1 MKQTYHTM
9 KHFLL
14 LLISNLHTFA
24 KMNQSPQLII
34 NSNAMKAT
42 KKWMIATTA
51 LLSFACANGYAQAN
65 KNADRSS
72 QKEEGNRNVMLNAA
86 SANGPREIQIGLPSA
101 DVNVL
106 ENGIPV
112 TYATNPHSVNSLW
125 RADAS
130 LSHVGLLKIS
140 ETAITT
146 GNIGYAVNSSTQLGD
161 KGFHGTMNY
170 KTNHFG
176 MQEFS
181 LNLNGEIAKDWYY
194 SGSIYQDF
202 DPGTFKIKSTP
213 FQDRTQIYKFAL
225 TKRYHDNRGE
235 FCAIYHYSNSHPVYM
250 YATQSAP
257 FIYVGDGSVR
267 EFGDFSLGTT
277 SYLPMDNEMVYRDM
291 RTGELK
297 KTNLYDAV
305 QNKGSEFTLM
315 NNYKWDNG
323 LAWKVIMK
331 YDHATGSC
339 VYQTPMELSKRAN
352 SSINYQYEAADGSM
366 RNYEGEYV
374 QSRMSCLNRGFIDEF
389 MFTTELSR
397 NLPNGTWR
405 LGLNE
410 WYYDID
416 YASNTTM
423 YDQSVPMDGSYP
435 VRLYNP
441 AFATSTSRLYAGSGY
456 YYDFNKNA
464 SEYYKGHEN
473 KLAIYFTHDWDI
485 TDQLNLYYGARLEYQ
500 ALRGNN
506 AAVKNANG
514 DYIGRFANYYLGAT
528 AIPAYDSEGN
538 QTGYMAGTS
547 STNGSVAVEP
557 TPMSYDW
564 INYALS
570 AAATYKLAD
579 KFGLTGDFT
588 YITQHPRIENFAPAT
603 LPNTDKISVP
613 LGRAG
618 IYFNNDWLSLTSL
631 FSYISKTNNNS
642 TLNLQHTVN
651 GVNEILAAPLNYDI
665 KTLGWTTDV
674 VTTPFKG
681 FDLHFLFTYQ
691 KPTYKKYE
699 TSVKFSDGYIGQI
712 NATGNIVAEIPQVI
726 IEIDPSYMIT
736 DNLKV
741 WTSFRYFSKTY
752 ANINDAYYF
761 NGRWE
766 TFGGVNW
773 QVNKKLT
780 LGCTIVNFLNQTGAK
795 GSIAGAELVTKE
807 EAGQYA
813 NTVMAGSYIRPFTV
827 EFY

>member
-1 MKQTYHTM
+1 MQD
-9 KHFLL
+9 F
-14 LLISNLHTFA
+14 
-24 KMNQSPQLII
+24 
-34 NSNAMKAT
+34 NAMKSESKQMNRMKAVVLLL
-42 KKWMIATTA
+42 A
-51 LLSFACANGYAQAN
+51 LACVNGYAQEN
-65 KNADRSS
+65 NSS
-72 QKEEGNRNVMLNAA
+72 KGEDGSTSKEEGNRNVMLNAT

-146 GNIGYAVNSSTQLGD
+146 GNIGYAVNSFTQLGE
-161 KGFHGTMNY
+161 KGFHGTVNY

-176 MQEFS
+176 MQEVS
-181 LNLNGEIAKDWYY
+181 LNLNGSLAKDWFY

-225 TKRYHDNRGE
+225 TKKYNDNRGE
-235 FCAIYHYSNSHPVYM
+235 LTAIYHYSNSHPVYN

-257 FIYVGDGSVR
+257 FVYVGDGSVR
-267 EFGDFSLGTT
+267 EFGDFALGTT
-277 SYLPMDNEMVYRDM
+277 SYLPVDNEMVYRDM

-297 KTNLYDAV
+297 KTNLYDAS
-305 QNKGSEFTLM
+305 QNRGSEFTLM
-315 NNYKWDNG
+315 NNYTWDNG
-323 LAWKVIMK
+323 LNWKTVMK
-331 YDHATGSC
+331 YDHSLGSL
-339 VYQTPMELSKRAN
+339 VYQTPMSLDQNEAG
-352 SSINYQYEAADGSM
+352 INYLYEAVDGSM
-366 RNYEGEYV
+366 QPYTGEYV
-374 QSRMSCLNRGFIDEF
+374 QSRMSCLNRGFIDSF

-397 NLPNGTWR
+397 KVNNSTWR

-410 WYYDID
+410 WYYDVD
-416 YASNTTM
+416 YTSSTTM

-435 VRLYNP
+435 VRLYN
-441 AFATSTSRLYAGSGY
+441 ADYATYSGRTYAGSGC

-473 KLAIYFTHDWDI
+473 KLALYFTHDWDI
-485 TDQLNLYYGARLEYQ
+485 TDKLNLYYGARLEYQ
-500 ALRGNN
+500 ALRGEN
-506 AAVKNANG
+506 AAVTNANG
-514 DYIGRFANYYLGAT
+514 EYVGRFANYYLGAT
-528 AIPAYDSEGN
+528 APD
-538 QTGYMAGTS
+538 GTKI
-547 STNGSVAVEP
+547 AP
-557 TPMSYDW
+557 TSMSYDW
-564 INYALS
+564 LNYALT
-570 AAATYKLAD
+570 AAVTYKLT
-579 KFGLTGDFT
+579 KEFGFTGDFT
-588 YITQHPRIENFAPAT
+588 YITQHPKIENFAPAT

-618 IYFNNDWLSLTSL
+618 IYYNNEWLSLTSL

-642 TLNLQHTVN
+642 TLNLQHKTAA
-651 GVNEILAAPLNYDI
+651 GQTEIMAAPLNYDI

-674 VTTPFKG
+674 VARPFKG

-699 TSVKFSDGYIGQI
+699 TSVTFSDGYVGSI
-712 NATGNIVAEIPQVI
+712 NATGNIVAEIPEVI
-726 IEIDPSYMIT
+726 VEIDPSYMIT
-736 DNLKV
+736 KDLKI

-766 TFGGVNW
+766 TFGGLNW
-773 QVNKKLT
+773 QVNKKLA
-780 LGCTIVNFLNQTGAK
+780 LGCTVVNFLNQTGAK
-795 GSIAGAELVTKE
+795 GSIAGAELIEKE
-807 EAGQYA
+807 DAGQYA
-813 NTVMAGSYIRPFTV
+813 GHVMAGSYIRPFTV
-827 EFY
+827 EFSASLKF

>member
-1 MKQTYHTM
+1 MQD
-9 KHFLL
+9 F
-14 LLISNLHTFA
+14 
-24 KMNQSPQLII
+24 
-34 NSNAMKAT
+34 NAMKSERKQMNRMKAVVLLL
-42 KKWMIATTA
+42 A
-51 LLSFACANGYAQAN
+51 LACVNGYAQEN
-65 KNADRSS
+65 NSS
-72 QKEEGNRNVMLNAA
+72 KGEDGSTSKEEGNRNVMLNAA

-146 GNIGYAVNSSTQLGD
+146 GNIGYAVNSFTQLGE
-161 KGFHGTMNY
+161 KGFHGTLNY

-176 MQEFS
+176 MQEVS
-181 LNLNGEIAKDWYY
+181 LNLNGSLAKDWFY

-225 TKRYHDNRGE
+225 TKKYNDNRGE
-235 FCAIYHYSNSHPVYM
+235 LTAIYHYSNSHPVYN

-257 FIYVGDGSVR
+257 FVYVGDGSVR
-267 EFGDFSLGTT
+267 EFGDFALGTT
-277 SYLPMDNEMVYRDM
+277 SYLPVDNEMVYRDM

-297 KTNLYDAV
+297 KTNLYDAS
-305 QNKGSEFTLM
+305 QNRGSEFTLM
-315 NNYKWDNG
+315 NNYTWDNG
-323 LAWKVIMK
+323 LNWKTVMK
-331 YDHATGSC
+331 YDHSLGSL
-339 VYQTPMELSKRAN
+339 VYQTPMSLDQNEAG
-352 SSINYQYEAADGSM
+352 INYLYEAVDGSM
-366 RNYEGEYV
+366 QPYTGEYV
-374 QSRMSCLNRGFIDEF
+374 QSRMSCLNRGFIDSF

-397 NLPNGTWR
+397 KVNNSTWR

-410 WYYDID
+410 WYYDVD
-416 YASNTTM
+416 YTSSTTM

-435 VRLYNP
+435 VRLYN
-441 AFATSTSRLYAGSGY
+441 ADYATYSGRTYAGSGC

-473 KLAIYFTHDWDI
+473 KLALYFTHDWDI
-485 TDQLNLYYGARLEYQ
+485 TDKLNLYYGARLEYQ
-500 ALRGNN
+500 ALRGEN
-506 AAVKNANG
+506 AAVTNANG
-514 DYIGRFANYYLGAT
+514 EYVGRFANYYLGAT
-528 AIPAYDSEGN
+528 APD
-538 QTGYMAGTS
+538 GTKI
-547 STNGSVAVEP
+547 AP
-557 TPMSYDW
+557 TSMSYDW
-564 INYALS
+564 LNYALT
-570 AAATYKLAD
+570 AAVTYKLT
-579 KFGLTGDFT
+579 KEFGFTGDFT
-588 YITQHPRIENFAPAT
+588 YITQHPKIENFAPAT

-618 IYFNNDWLSLTSL
+618 IYYNNEWLSLTSL

-642 TLNLQHTVN
+642 TLNLQHKTAA
-651 GVNEILAAPLNYDI
+651 GQTEIMAAPLNYDI

-674 VTTPFKG
+674 VARPFKG

-699 TSVKFSDGYIGQI
+699 TSVTFSDGYVGSI
-712 NATGNIVAEIPQVI
+712 NATGNIVAEIPEVI
-726 IEIDPSYMIT
+726 VEIDPSYMIT
-736 DNLKV
+736 KGLKI

-766 TFGGVNW
+766 TFGGLNW
-773 QVNKKLT
+773 QVNKKLA
-780 LGCTIVNFLNQTGAK
+780 LGCTVVNFLNQTGAK
-795 GSIAGAELVTKE
+795 GSIAGAELIEKE
-807 EAGQYA
+807 DAGQYA
-813 NTVMAGSYIRPFTV
+813 GHVMAGSYIRPFTV
-827 EFY
+827 EFSASLKF

>member
-1 MKQTYHTM
+1 MILINAMNARLNQQEKRISAVV
-9 KHFLL
+9 FLL
-14 LLISNLHTFA
+14 
-24 KMNQSPQLII
+24 
-34 NSNAMKAT
+34 
-42 KKWMIATTA
+42 
-51 LLSFACANGYAQAN
+51 ACACMGAFAQQQDSTQVAN
-65 KNADRSS
+65 PS
-72 QKEEGNRNVMLNAA
+72 KEEGNRNVMLNAA

-146 GNIGYAVNSSTQLGD
+146 GNIGYAVNSFTQLGE
-161 KGFHGTMNY
+161 KGFNGTLNY
-170 KTNHFG
+170 KSNHFG

-181 LNLNGEIAKDWYY
+181 LNLNGSMGKDWFY

-225 TKRYHDNRGE
+225 TKRYNQNRGE
-235 FCAIYHYSNSHPVYM
+235 LTAMYHYSNSHPVYM

-257 FIYVGDGSVR
+257 FVYVGDGSVR

-277 SYLPMDNEMVYRDM
+277 SYLPVDHEMIYRDM

-297 KTNLYDAV
+297 KTSLYDAV

-315 NNYKWDNG
+315 NNYTWDNG
-323 LAWKVIMK
+323 LNWKAIMK
-331 YDHATGSC
+331 YDHSTGSC
-339 VYQTPMELSKRAN
+339 VYQTPMSLDKNEAG
-352 SSINYQYEAADGSM
+352 INYMYEDADGGM
-366 RNYEGEYV
+366 KPYTGEYV
-374 QSRMSCLNRGFIDEF
+374 QSRMSCLNRGFIDSF

-397 NLPNGTWR
+397 SVGNSTWR
-405 LGLNE
+405 LGVNE

-416 YASNTTM
+416 YSSATTM
-423 YDQSVPMDGSYP
+423 YDQSVPTDGGYP
-435 VRLYNP
+435 VRLYN
-441 AFATSTSRLYAGSGY
+441 ADYQTYADRTYGENGY

-473 KLAIYFTHDWDI
+473 KLAVYFTHDWNI
-485 TDQLNLYYGARLEYQ
+485 TDKFNLYYGARLEYQ
-500 ALRGNN
+500 ALRGDN
-506 AAVKNANG
+506 AAVLNADGN
-514 DYIGRFANYYLGAT
+514 YVGRFSNYYLGAT
-528 AIPAYDSEGN
+528 APD
-538 QTGYMAGTS
+538 GTQI
-547 STNGSVAVEP
+547 AP
-557 TPMSYDW
+557 TPFSYDW
-564 INYALS
+564 LNYALTAS
-570 AAATYKLAD
+570 ATYKLN
-579 KFGLTGDFT
+579 KEFGFTGDFT
-588 YITQHPRIENFAPAT
+588 YITQHPKLENFAPAT

-618 IYFNNDWLSLTSL
+618 IYFNNSWLSLTSL

-642 TLNLQHTVN
+642 TLNLQHKTAA
-651 GVNEILAAPLNYDI
+651 GQTEIMAAPLTYDI
-665 KTLGWTTDV
+665 QTLGWTTDV
-674 VTTPFKG
+674 VAHPFKG

-699 TSVKFSDGYIGQI
+699 TSVEFSDGYVGKI

-726 IEIDPSYMIT
+726 VEIDPSYMIT
-736 DNLKV
+736 KDLKI

-766 TFGGVNW
+766 TFGGLNW
-773 QVNKKLT
+773 QVNKQLS
-780 LGCTIVNFLNQTGAK
+780 LGCTVVNFLNQTGAK
-795 GSIAGAELVTKE
+795 GSIAGAELVTKD
-807 EAGQYA
+807 EASKYA
-813 NTVMAGSYIRPFTV
+813 GTVMAGSYIRPFTV
-827 EFY
+827 EFSASLKF

>member
-1 MKQTYHTM
+1 MQD
-9 KHFLL
+9 F
-14 LLISNLHTFA
+14 
-24 KMNQSPQLII
+24 
-34 NSNAMKAT
+34 NAMKSESKQMNRMKAVVLLL
-42 KKWMIATTA
+42 A
-51 LLSFACANGYAQAN
+51 LACVNGYAQEN
-65 KNADRSS
+65 NSS
-72 QKEEGNRNVMLNAA
+72 KGEDGSTSKEEGNRNAMLNAT

-146 GNIGYAVNSSTQLGD
+146 GNIGYAVNSFTQLGE
-161 KGFHGTMNY
+161 KGFHGTLNY

-176 MQEFS
+176 MQEVS
-181 LNLNGEIAKDWYY
+181 LNLNGSLAKDWFY

-225 TKRYHDNRGE
+225 TKKYNDNRGE
-235 FCAIYHYSNSHPVYM
+235 LTAIYHYSNSHPVYN

-257 FIYVGDGSVR
+257 FVYVGDGSVR
-267 EFGDFSLGTT
+267 EFGDFALGTT
-277 SYLPMDNEMVYRDM
+277 SYLPVDNEMVYRDM

-297 KTNLYDAV
+297 KTNLYDAS
-305 QNKGSEFTLM
+305 QNRGSEFTLM
-315 NNYKWDNG
+315 NNYTWDNG
-323 LAWKVIMK
+323 LNWKTVMK
-331 YDHATGSC
+331 YDHSLGSL
-339 VYQTPMELSKRAN
+339 VYQTPMSLDQNEAG
-352 SSINYQYEAADGSM
+352 INYLYEAVDGSM
-366 RNYEGEYV
+366 QPYTGEYV
-374 QSRMSCLNRGFIDEF
+374 QSRMSCLNRGFIDSF

-397 NLPNGTWR
+397 KVNNSTWR

-410 WYYDID
+410 WYYDVD
-416 YASNTTM
+416 YTSSTTM

-435 VRLYNP
+435 VRLYN
-441 AFATSTSRLYAGSGY
+441 ADYATYSGRTYAGSGC

-473 KLAIYFTHDWDI
+473 KLALYFTHDWDI
-485 TDQLNLYYGARLEYQ
+485 TDKLNLYYGARLEYQ
-500 ALRGNN
+500 ALRGEN
-506 AAVKNANG
+506 AAVTNTNG
-514 DYIGRFANYYLGAT
+514 EYVGRFANYYLGAT
-528 AIPAYDSEGN
+528 APD
-538 QTGYMAGTS
+538 GTKI
-547 STNGSVAVEP
+547 AP
-557 TPMSYDW
+557 TSMSYDW
-564 INYALS
+564 LNYALT
-570 AAATYKLAD
+570 AAVTYKLT
-579 KFGLTGDFT
+579 KEFGFTGDFT
-588 YITQHPRIENFAPAT
+588 YITQHPKIENFAPAT

-618 IYFNNDWLSLTSL
+618 IYYNNEWLSLTSL

-642 TLNLQHTVN
+642 TLNLQHKTAA
-651 GVNEILAAPLNYDI
+651 GQTEIMAAPLNYDI

-674 VTTPFKG
+674 VARPFKG

-699 TSVKFSDGYIGQI
+699 TSVTFSDGYVGSI
-712 NATGNIVAEIPQVI
+712 NATGNIVAEIPEVI
-726 IEIDPSYMIT
+726 VEIDPSYMIT
-736 DNLKV
+736 KDLKI

-766 TFGGVNW
+766 TFGGLNW
-773 QVNKKLT
+773 QVNKKLA
-780 LGCTIVNFLNQTGAK
+780 LGCTVVNFLNQTGAK
-795 GSIAGAELVTKE
+795 GSIAGAELIEKE
-807 EAGQYA
+807 DAGQYA
-813 NTVMAGSYIRPFTV
+813 GHVMAGSYIRPFTV
-827 EFY
+827 EFSASLKF

>member
-1 MKQTYHTM
+1 MKIKKEQFSDRM
-9 KHFLL
+9 KAVVLL
-14 LLISNLHTFA
+14 L
-24 KMNQSPQLII
+24 
-34 NSNAMKAT
+34 
-42 KKWMIATTA
+42 A
-51 LLSFACANGYAQAN
+51 LVCVNGYAQEN
-65 KNADRSS
+65 NSS
-72 QKEEGNRNVMLNAA
+72 KGEDGSTSKEEGNRNVMLNAA

-146 GNIGYAVNSSTQLGD
+146 GNIGYAVNSFTQLGE
-161 KGFHGTMNY
+161 KGFHGTLNY

-176 MQEFS
+176 MQEVS
-181 LNLNGEIAKDWYY
+181 LNLNGSLAKDWFY

-225 TKRYHDNRGE
+225 TKKYNDNRGE
-235 FCAIYHYSNSHPVYM
+235 LTAIYHYSNSHPVYN

-257 FIYVGDGSVR
+257 FVYVGDGSVR
-267 EFGDFSLGTT
+267 EFGDFALGTT
-277 SYLPMDNEMVYRDM
+277 SYLPVDNEMVYRDM

-297 KTNLYDAV
+297 KTNLYDAS
-305 QNKGSEFTLM
+305 QNRGSEFTLM
-315 NNYKWDNG
+315 NNYTWDNG
-323 LAWKVIMK
+323 LNWKTVMK
-331 YDHATGSC
+331 YDHSLGSL
-339 VYQTPMELSKRAN
+339 VYQTPMSLDQNEAG
-352 SSINYQYEAADGSM
+352 INYLYEAVDGSM
-366 RNYEGEYV
+366 QPYTGEYV
-374 QSRMSCLNRGFIDEF
+374 QSRMSCLNRGFIDSF

-397 NLPNGTWR
+397 KVNNSTWR

-410 WYYDID
+410 WYYDVD
-416 YASNTTM
+416 YTSSTTM

-435 VRLYNP
+435 VRLYN
-441 AFATSTSRLYAGSGY
+441 ADYATYSGRTYAGSGC

-473 KLAIYFTHDWDI
+473 KLALYFTHDWDI
-485 TDQLNLYYGARLEYQ
+485 TDKLNLYYGARLEYQ
-500 ALRGNN
+500 ALRGEN
-506 AAVKNANG
+506 AAVTNTNG
-514 DYIGRFANYYLGAT
+514 EYVGRFANYYLGAT
-528 AIPAYDSEGN
+528 APD
-538 QTGYMAGTS
+538 GTKI
-547 STNGSVAVEP
+547 AP
-557 TPMSYDW
+557 TSMSYDW
-564 INYALS
+564 LNYALT
-570 AAATYKLAD
+570 AAVTYKLT
-579 KFGLTGDFT
+579 KEFGFTGDFT
-588 YITQHPRIENFAPAT
+588 YITQHPKIENFAPAT

-618 IYFNNDWLSLTSL
+618 IYYNNEWLSLTSL

-642 TLNLQHTVN
+642 TLNLQHKTVA
-651 GVNEILAAPLNYDI
+651 GQTEIMAAPLNYDI

-674 VTTPFKG
+674 VARPFKG

-699 TSVKFSDGYIGQI
+699 TSVTFSDGYVGSI
-712 NATGNIVAEIPQVI
+712 NATGNIVAEIPEVI
-726 IEIDPSYMIT
+726 VEIDPSYMIT
-736 DNLKV
+736 KDLKI

-766 TFGGVNW
+766 TFGGLNW
-773 QVNKKLT
+773 QVNKKLA
-780 LGCTIVNFLNQTGAK
+780 LGCTVVNFLNQTGAK
-795 GSIAGAELVTKE
+795 GSIAGAELIEKE
-807 EAGQYA
+807 DAGQYA
-813 NTVMAGSYIRPFTV
+813 GHVMAGSYIRPFTV
-827 EFY
+827 EFSASLKF

>member
-1 MKQTYHTM
+1 
-9 KHFLL
+9 
-14 LLISNLHTFA
+14 
-24 KMNQSPQLII
+24 
-34 NSNAMKAT
+34 MKAT

-277 SYLPMDNEMVYRDM
+277 SYLPMDNEMVYRDI

-827 EFY
+827 EFSAQIKF

>member
-1 MKQTYHTM
+1 MQD
-9 KHFLL
+9 F
-14 LLISNLHTFA
+14 
-24 KMNQSPQLII
+24 
-34 NSNAMKAT
+34 NAMKSESKQMNRMKAVVLLL
-42 KKWMIATTA
+42 A
-51 LLSFACANGYAQAN
+51 LACVNGYAQEN
-65 KNADRSS
+65 NSS
-72 QKEEGNRNVMLNAA
+72 KGEDGSTSKEEGNRNVMLNAA

-146 GNIGYAVNSSTQLGD
+146 GNIGYAVNSFTQLGE
-161 KGFHGTMNY
+161 KGFHGTLNY

-176 MQEFS
+176 MQEVS
-181 LNLNGEIAKDWYY
+181 LNLNGSLAKDWFY

-225 TKRYHDNRGE
+225 TKKYNDNRGE
-235 FCAIYHYSNSHPVYM
+235 LTAIYHYSNSHPVYN

-257 FIYVGDGSVR
+257 FVYVGDGSVR
-267 EFGDFSLGTT
+267 EFGDFALGTT
-277 SYLPMDNEMVYRDM
+277 SYLPVDNEMVYRDM

-297 KTNLYDAV
+297 KTNLYDAS
-305 QNKGSEFTLM
+305 QNRGSEFTLM
-315 NNYKWDNG
+315 NNYTWDNG
-323 LAWKVIMK
+323 LNWKTVMK
-331 YDHATGSC
+331 YDHSLGSL
-339 VYQTPMELSKRAN
+339 VYQTPMSLDQNEAG
-352 SSINYQYEAADGSM
+352 INYLYEAVDGSM
-366 RNYEGEYV
+366 QPYTGEYV
-374 QSRMSCLNRGFIDEF
+374 QSRMSCLNRGFIDSF

-397 NLPNGTWR
+397 KVNNSTWR

-410 WYYDID
+410 WYYDVD
-416 YASNTTM
+416 YTSSTTM

-435 VRLYNP
+435 VRLYN
-441 AFATSTSRLYAGSGY
+441 ADYATYSGRTYAGSGC

-473 KLAIYFTHDWDI
+473 KLALYFTHDWDI
-485 TDQLNLYYGARLEYQ
+485 TDKLNLYYGARLEYQ
-500 ALRGNN
+500 ALRGEN
-506 AAVKNANG
+506 AAVTNTNG
-514 DYIGRFANYYLGAT
+514 EYVGRFANYYLGAT
-528 AIPAYDSEGN
+528 APD
-538 QTGYMAGTS
+538 GTKI
-547 STNGSVAVEP
+547 AP
-557 TPMSYDW
+557 TSMSYDW
-564 INYALS
+564 LNYALT
-570 AAATYKLAD
+570 AAVTYKLT
-579 KFGLTGDFT
+579 KEFGFTGDFT
-588 YITQHPRIENFAPAT
+588 YITQHPKIENFAPAT

-618 IYFNNDWLSLTSL
+618 IYYNNEWLSLTSL

-642 TLNLQHTVN
+642 TLNLQHKTVA
-651 GVNEILAAPLNYDI
+651 GQTEIMAAPLNYDI

-674 VTTPFKG
+674 VARPFKG

-699 TSVKFSDGYIGQI
+699 TSVTFSDGYVGSI
-712 NATGNIVAEIPQVI
+712 NATGNIVAEIPEVI
-726 IEIDPSYMIT
+726 VEIDPSYMIT
-736 DNLKV
+736 KDLKI

-766 TFGGVNW
+766 TFGGLNW
-773 QVNKKLT
+773 QVNKKLA
-780 LGCTIVNFLNQTGAK
+780 LGCTVVNFLNQTGAK
-795 GSIAGAELVTKE
+795 GSIAGAELIEKE
-807 EAGQYA
+807 DAGQYA
-813 NTVMAGSYIRPFTV
+813 GHVMAGSYIRPFTV
-827 EFY
+827 EFSASLKF

>member
-1 MKQTYHTM
+1 MQD
-9 KHFLL
+9 F
-14 LLISNLHTFA
+14 
-24 KMNQSPQLII
+24 
-34 NSNAMKAT
+34 NAMKSESKQMNRMKAVVLLL
-42 KKWMIATTA
+42 A
-51 LLSFACANGYAQAN
+51 LACVNGYAQEN
-65 KNADRSS
+65 NSS
-72 QKEEGNRNVMLNAA
+72 KGEDGSTSKEEGNRNVMLNAA

-146 GNIGYAVNSSTQLGD
+146 GNIGYAVNSFTQLGE
-161 KGFHGTMNY
+161 KGFHGTLNY

-176 MQEFS
+176 MQEVS
-181 LNLNGEIAKDWYY
+181 LNLNGSLAKDCFY

-225 TKRYHDNRGE
+225 TKKYNDNRGE
-235 FCAIYHYSNSHPVYM
+235 LTAIYHYSNSHPVYN

-257 FIYVGDGSVR
+257 FVYVGDGSVR
-267 EFGDFSLGTT
+267 EFGDFALGTT
-277 SYLPMDNEMVYRDM
+277 SYLPVDNEMVYRDM

-297 KTNLYDAV
+297 KTNLYDAS
-305 QNKGSEFTLM
+305 QNRGSEFTLM
-315 NNYKWDNG
+315 NNYTWDNG
-323 LAWKVIMK
+323 LNWKTVMK
-331 YDHATGSC
+331 YDHSLGSL
-339 VYQTPMELSKRAN
+339 VYQTPMSLDQNEAG
-352 SSINYQYEAADGSM
+352 INYLYEAVDGSM
-366 RNYEGEYV
+366 QPYTGEYV
-374 QSRMSCLNRGFIDEF
+374 QSRMSCLNRGFIDSF

-397 NLPNGTWR
+397 KVNNSTWR

-410 WYYDID
+410 WYYDVD
-416 YASNTTM
+416 YTSSTTM

-435 VRLYNP
+435 VRLYN
-441 AFATSTSRLYAGSGY
+441 ADYATYSGRTYAGSGC

-473 KLAIYFTHDWDI
+473 KLALYFTHDWDI
-485 TDQLNLYYGARLEYQ
+485 TDKLNLYYGARLEYQ
-500 ALRGNN
+500 ALRGEN
-506 AAVKNANG
+506 AAVTNANG
-514 DYIGRFANYYLGAT
+514 EYVGRFANYYLGAT
-528 AIPAYDSEGN
+528 APD
-538 QTGYMAGTS
+538 GTKI
-547 STNGSVAVEP
+547 AP
-557 TPMSYDW
+557 TSMSYDW
-564 INYALS
+564 LNYALT
-570 AAATYKLAD
+570 AAVTYKLT
-579 KFGLTGDFT
+579 KEFGFTGDFT
-588 YITQHPRIENFAPAT
+588 YITQHPKIENFAPAT

-618 IYFNNDWLSLTSL
+618 IYYNNEWLSLTSL

-642 TLNLQHTVN
+642 TLNLQHKTAA
-651 GVNEILAAPLNYDI
+651 GQTEIMAAPLNYDI

-674 VTTPFKG
+674 VARPFKG

-699 TSVKFSDGYIGQI
+699 TSVTFSDGYVGSI
-712 NATGNIVAEIPQVI
+712 NATGNIVAEIPEVI
-726 IEIDPSYMIT
+726 VEIDPSYMIT
-736 DNLKV
+736 KDLKI

-766 TFGGVNW
+766 TFGGLNW
-773 QVNKKLT
+773 QVNKKLA
-780 LGCTIVNFLNQTGAK
+780 LGCTVVNFLNQTGAK
-795 GSIAGAELVTKE
+795 GSIAGAELIEKE
-807 EAGQYA
+807 DAGQYA
-813 NTVMAGSYIRPFTV
+813 GHVMAGSYIRPFTV
-827 EFY
+827 EFSASLKF

>member
-1 MKQTYHTM
+1 MQD
-9 KHFLL
+9 F
-14 LLISNLHTFA
+14 
-24 KMNQSPQLII
+24 
-34 NSNAMKAT
+34 NAMKSESQQMNRMKAVVLLL
-42 KKWMIATTA
+42 A
-51 LLSFACANGYAQAN
+51 LACVNGYAQEN
-65 KNADRSS
+65 NSS
-72 QKEEGNRNVMLNAA
+72 KGEDGSTSKEEGNRNVMLNAT

-146 GNIGYAVNSSTQLGD
+146 GNIGYAVNSFTQLGE
-161 KGFHGTMNY
+161 KGFHGTLNY

-176 MQEFS
+176 MQEVS
-181 LNLNGEIAKDWYY
+181 LNLNGSLAKDWFY

-225 TKRYHDNRGE
+225 TKKYNDNRGE
-235 FCAIYHYSNSHPVYM
+235 LTAIYHYSNSHPVYN

-257 FIYVGDGSVR
+257 FVYVGDGSVR
-267 EFGDFSLGTT
+267 EFGDFALGTT
-277 SYLPMDNEMVYRDM
+277 SYLPVDNEMVYRDM

-297 KTNLYDAV
+297 KTNLYDAS
-305 QNKGSEFTLM
+305 QNRGSEFTLM
-315 NNYKWDNG
+315 KNYTWDNG
-323 LAWKVIMK
+323 LNWKTVMK
-331 YDHATGSC
+331 YDHSLGSL
-339 VYQTPMELSKRAN
+339 VYQTPMSLDQNEAG
-352 SSINYQYEAADGSM
+352 INYLYEAVDGSM
-366 RNYEGEYV
+366 QPYTGEYV
-374 QSRMSCLNRGFIDEF
+374 QSRMSCLNRGFIDSF

-397 NLPNGTWR
+397 KVNNSTWR

-410 WYYDID
+410 WYYDVD
-416 YASNTTM
+416 YTSSTTM

-435 VRLYNP
+435 VRLYN
-441 AFATSTSRLYAGSGY
+441 ADYATYSGRTYAGSGC

-473 KLAIYFTHDWDI
+473 KLALYFTHDWDI
-485 TDQLNLYYGARLEYQ
+485 TDKLNLYYGARLEYQ
-500 ALRGNN
+500 ALRGEN
-506 AAVKNANG
+506 AAVTNANG
-514 DYIGRFANYYLGAT
+514 EYVGRFANYYLGAT
-528 AIPAYDSEGN
+528 APD
-538 QTGYMAGTS
+538 GTKI
-547 STNGSVAVEP
+547 AP
-557 TPMSYDW
+557 TSMSYDW
-564 INYALS
+564 LNYALT
-570 AAATYKLAD
+570 AAVTYKLT
-579 KFGLTGDFT
+579 KEFGFTGDFT
-588 YITQHPRIENFAPAT
+588 YITQHPKIENFAPAT

-618 IYFNNDWLSLTSL
+618 IYYNNEWLSLTSL

-642 TLNLQHTVN
+642 TLNLQHKTAA
-651 GVNEILAAPLNYDI
+651 GQTEIMAAPLNYDI

-674 VTTPFKG
+674 VARPFKG

-699 TSVKFSDGYIGQI
+699 TSVTFSDGYVGSI
-712 NATGNIVAEIPQVI
+712 NATGNIVAEIPEVI
-726 IEIDPSYMIT
+726 VEIDPSYMIT
-736 DNLKV
+736 KDLKI

-766 TFGGVNW
+766 TFGGLNW
-773 QVNKKLT
+773 QVNKKLA
-780 LGCTIVNFLNQTGAK
+780 LGCTVVNFLNQTGAK
-795 GSIAGAELVTKE
+795 GSIAGAELIEKE
-807 EAGQYA
+807 DAGQYA
-813 NTVMAGSYIRPFTV
+813 GHVMAGSYIRPFTV
-827 EFY
+827 EFSASLKF

>member
-1 MKQTYHTM
+1 MKKGM
-9 KHFLL
+9 KHSVCYRTAAALL
-14 LLISNLHTFA
+14 LLGLTCGNAFA
-24 KMNQSPQLII
+24 QEEKKSTESQTE
-34 NSNAMKAT
+34 NSN
-42 KKWMIATTA
+42 
-51 LLSFACANGYAQAN
+51 
-65 KNADRSS
+65 
-72 QKEEGNRNVMLNAA
+72 KEEGNRNVMLNAA

-146 GNIGYAVNSSTQLGD
+146 GNIGYAVNSFTQLGQ
-161 KGFHGTMNY
+161 KGFHGTLNY
-170 KTNHFG
+170 KSNHFG

-181 LNLNGEIAKDWYY
+181 LNVNGGIAKDWFY

-225 TKRYHDNRGE
+225 TKKYNDNRGE
-235 FCAIYHYSNSHPVYM
+235 LTAIYHYSNSHPVYM

-257 FIYVGDGSVR
+257 FVYVGDGSVK
-267 EFGDFSLGTT
+267 EFGKFALGTT
-277 SYLPMDNEMVYRDM
+277 SYLPMDNEMMFRDM
-291 RTGELK
+291 RTGEIS

-315 NNYKWDNG
+315 NDYTWDNG
-323 LAWKVIMK
+323 LNWKAILK
-331 YDHATGSC
+331 YDHSTGSC
-339 VYQTPMELSKRAN
+339 VYQTPMSLDQNEAG
-352 SSINYQYEAADGSM
+352 INYLYEAADGSM
-366 RNYEGEYV
+366 KPYTGDYV
-374 QSRMSCLNRGFIDEF
+374 QSRMSCLNRGFIDSF

-397 NLPNGTWR
+397 KAGNSTWR

-416 YASNTTM
+416 YASATTM

-435 VRLYNP
+435 VRLYN
-441 AFATSTSRLYAGSGY
+441 ADYATYTDRTYAGNGH

-473 KLAIYFTHDWDI
+473 KIALYFTHDWDI
-485 TDQLNLYYGARLEYQ
+485 TDKFNLYYGARLEYQ
-500 ALRGNN
+500 ALRGEN

-514 DYIGRFANYYLGAT
+514 EYVGRFANYYLSAT
-528 AIPAYDSEGN
+528 ASD
-538 QTGYMAGTS
+538 GTKI
-547 STNGSVAVEP
+547 AA

-564 INYALS
+564 LNYALT
-570 AAATYKLAD
+570 AAATYKLTKA
-579 KFGLTGDFT
+579 FGFTGDFT
-588 YITQHPRIENFAPAT
+588 YITQHPKIENFAPAT

-618 IYFNNDWLSLTSL
+618 IYYNNEWLSLTSL

-642 TLNLQHTVN
+642 TLNLQHKTAA
-651 GVNEILAAPLNYDI
+651 GQTEIMAAPLTYDI

-674 VTTPFKG
+674 VTHPFKG
-681 FDLHFLFTYQ
+681 FDFHFLFTYQ

-699 TSVKFSDGYIGQI
+699 TSVTFSDGYVGKI
-712 NATGNIVAEIPQVI
+712 NATGNIVAEIPQFIV
-726 IEIDPSYMIT
+726 EIDPSYMIT
-736 DNLKV
+736 KDLKI

-766 TFGGVNW
+766 TFGGLNW
-773 QVNKKLT
+773 QVNKKLA
-780 LGCTIVNFLNQTGAK
+780 LGCTVVNFLNQTGAK
-795 GSIAGAELVTKE
+795 GSIAGAELIEKE
-807 EAGQYA
+807 DAGQYA
-813 NTVMAGSYIRPFTV
+813 GHVMAGSYIRPFTV
-827 EFY
+827 EFSASLKF

>member
-1 MKQTYHTM
+1 MNARLNQQEKRISAVV
-9 KHFLL
+9 FLL
-14 LLISNLHTFA
+14 
-24 KMNQSPQLII
+24 
-34 NSNAMKAT
+34 
-42 KKWMIATTA
+42 
-51 LLSFACANGYAQAN
+51 ACACMGAFAQQQDSTQVAN
-65 KNADRSS
+65 PS
-72 QKEEGNRNVMLNAA
+72 KEEGNRNVMLNAA

-146 GNIGYAVNSSTQLGD
+146 GNIGYAVNSFTQLGE
-161 KGFHGTMNY
+161 KGFNGTLNY
-170 KTNHFG
+170 KSNHFG

-181 LNLNGEIAKDWYY
+181 LNLNGSMGKDWFY

-225 TKRYHDNRGE
+225 TKRYNQNRGE
-235 FCAIYHYSNSHPVYM
+235 LTAMYHYSNSHPVYM

-257 FIYVGDGSVR
+257 FVYVGDGSVR

-277 SYLPMDNEMVYRDM
+277 SYLPVDNEMIYRDM

-297 KTNLYDAV
+297 KTSLYDAV

-315 NNYKWDNG
+315 NNYTWDNG
-323 LAWKVIMK
+323 LNWKAIMK
-331 YDHATGSC
+331 YDHSTGSC
-339 VYQTPMELSKRAN
+339 VYQTPMSLDKNEAG
-352 SSINYQYEAADGSM
+352 INYMYEDADGGM
-366 RNYEGEYV
+366 KPYTGEYV
-374 QSRMSCLNRGFIDEF
+374 QSRMSCLNRGFIDSF

-397 NLPNGTWR
+397 SVGNGTWR
-405 LGLNE
+405 LGVNE

-416 YASNTTM
+416 YSSATTM
-423 YDQSVPMDGSYP
+423 YDQSVPTDGSYP
-435 VRLYNP
+435 VRLYN
-441 AFATSTSRLYAGSGY
+441 ADYQTYADRTYGENGY

-464 SEYYKGHEN
+464 SEYYRGHEN
-473 KLAIYFTHDWDI
+473 KLAVYFTHDWNI
-485 TDQLNLYYGARLEYQ
+485 TDKFNLYYGARLEYQ
-500 ALRGNN
+500 ALRGDN
-506 AAVKNANG
+506 AAVLNADGN
-514 DYIGRFANYYLGAT
+514 YVGRFSNYYLGAT
-528 AIPAYDSEGN
+528 APD
-538 QTGYMAGTS
+538 GTQI
-547 STNGSVAVEP
+547 AP
-557 TPMSYDW
+557 TPFSYDW
-564 INYALS
+564 LNYALTAS
-570 AAATYKLAD
+570 ATYKLN
-579 KFGLTGDFT
+579 KEFGFTGDFT
-588 YITQHPRIENFAPAT
+588 YITQHPKLENFAPAT

-618 IYFNNDWLSLTSL
+618 IYFNNSWLSLTSL

-642 TLNLQHTVN
+642 TLNLQHKTAA
-651 GVNEILAAPLNYDI
+651 GQTEIMAAPLTYDI
-665 KTLGWTTDV
+665 QTLGWTTDV
-674 VTTPFKG
+674 VAHPFKG

-699 TSVKFSDGYIGQI
+699 TSVEFSDGYVGKI

-726 IEIDPSYMIT
+726 VEIDPSYMIT
-736 DNLKV
+736 KDLKI

-766 TFGGVNW
+766 TFGGLNW
-773 QVNKKLT
+773 QVNKQLS
-780 LGCTIVNFLNQTGAK
+780 LGCTVVNFLNQTGAK
-795 GSIAGAELVTKE
+795 GSIAGAELVTKD
-807 EAGQYA
+807 EASKYA
-813 NTVMAGSYIRPFTV
+813 GTVMAGSYIRPFTV
-827 EFY
+827 EFSASLKF

>member
-1 MKQTYHTM
+1 MIYINAMNARLNQQEKRISAVV
-9 KHFLL
+9 FLL
-14 LLISNLHTFA
+14 
-24 KMNQSPQLII
+24 
-34 NSNAMKAT
+34 
-42 KKWMIATTA
+42 
-51 LLSFACANGYAQAN
+51 ACACMGAFAQQQDSTQVAN
-65 KNADRSS
+65 PS
-72 QKEEGNRNVMLNAA
+72 KEEGNRNVMLNAA

-146 GNIGYAVNSSTQLGD
+146 GNIGYAVNSFTQLGE
-161 KGFHGTMNY
+161 KGFNGTLNY
-170 KTNHFG
+170 KSNHFG

-181 LNLNGEIAKDWYY
+181 LNLNGGMGKDWFY

-225 TKRYHDNRGE
+225 TKRYNQNRGE
-235 FCAIYHYSNSHPVYM
+235 LTAMYHYSNSHPVYM

-257 FIYVGDGSVR
+257 FVYVGDGSVR

-277 SYLPMDNEMVYRDM
+277 SYLPVDNEMIYRDM

-297 KTNLYDAV
+297 KTSLYDAV

-315 NNYKWDNG
+315 NNYTWNNG
-323 LAWKVIMK
+323 LNWKAIMK
-331 YDHATGSC
+331 YDHSTGSC
-339 VYQTPMELSKRAN
+339 VYQTPMSLDKNEAG
-352 SSINYQYEAADGSM
+352 INYMYEDADGGM
-366 RNYEGEYV
+366 KPYTGEYV
-374 QSRMSCLNRGFIDEF
+374 QSRMSCLNRGFIDSF

-397 NLPNGTWR
+397 SVGNSTWR
-405 LGLNE
+405 LGVNE

-416 YASNTTM
+416 YSSATTM
-423 YDQSVPMDGSYP
+423 YDQSVPTDGGYP
-435 VRLYNP
+435 VRLYN
-441 AFATSTSRLYAGSGY
+441 ADYQTYEDRTYGENGY

-473 KLAIYFTHDWDI
+473 KLAVYFTHDWNI
-485 TDQLNLYYGARLEYQ
+485 TDKFNLYYGARLEYQ
-500 ALRGNN
+500 ALRGDN
-506 AAVKNANG
+506 AAVLNADGN
-514 DYIGRFANYYLGAT
+514 YVGRFSNYYLGAT
-528 AIPAYDSEGN
+528 APD
-538 QTGYMAGTS
+538 GTQI
-547 STNGSVAVEP
+547 AP
-557 TPMSYDW
+557 TPFSYDW
-564 INYALS
+564 LNYALTAS
-570 AAATYKLAD
+570 ATYKLN
-579 KFGLTGDFT
+579 KEFGFTGDFT
-588 YITQHPRIENFAPAT
+588 YITQHPKLENFAPAT

-618 IYFNNDWLSLTSL
+618 IYFNNSWLSLTSL

-642 TLNLQHTVN
+642 TLNLQHKTAA
-651 GVNEILAAPLNYDI
+651 GQTEIMAAPLTYDI
-665 KTLGWTTDV
+665 QTLGWTTDV
-674 VTTPFKG
+674 VAHPFKG

-699 TSVKFSDGYIGQI
+699 TSVKFSDGYVGEI

-726 IEIDPSYMIT
+726 VEIDPSYMIT
-736 DNLKV
+736 KDLKI

-766 TFGGVNW
+766 TFGGLNW
-773 QVNKKLT
+773 QVNKQLS
-780 LGCTIVNFLNQTGAK
+780 LGCTVVNFLNQTGAK
-795 GSIAGAELVTKE
+795 GSIAGAELVTKD
-807 EAGQYA
+807 EASKYA
-813 NTVMAGSYIRPFTV
+813 GTVMAGSYIRPFTV
-827 EFY
+827 EFSASLKF